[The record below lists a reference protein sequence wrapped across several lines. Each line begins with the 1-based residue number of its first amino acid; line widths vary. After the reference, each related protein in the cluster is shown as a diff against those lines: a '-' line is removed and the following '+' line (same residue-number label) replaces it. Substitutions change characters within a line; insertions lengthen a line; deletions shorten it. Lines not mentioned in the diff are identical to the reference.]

1 MKEGIGDHNMKH
13 SIGCAPRRGI
23 GKVYR
28 TEKGRR
34 VPRKIAI
41 NLMPVVLS
49 MLILIA
55 AMIPL
60 SQAEQQQIVEI
71 WNMT

>member
-1 MKEGIGDHNMKH
+1 MKGQEKEKEVKM
-13 SIGCAPRRGI
+13 
-23 GKVYR
+23 YR

-34 VPRKIAI
+34 VSRKIAI
-41 NLMPVVLS
+41 NLMPVALS

-60 SQAEQQQIVEI
+60 S
-71 WNMT
+71 

>member
-1 MKEGIGDHNMKH
+1 MKGQEKEKEVKM
-13 SIGCAPRRGI
+13 
-23 GKVYR
+23 YR

-41 NLMPVVLS
+41 NLMPVALS